1 MTFDIRSEMRS
12 LLADAALAA
21 EPEDRAALDKLIDQ
35 YDQPLRIAIAGMIKA
50 GKSTLMNALVG
61 QRIAATD
68 AGECTRIVTRYQRGQ
83 RYRVSAIDHD
93 GEAHDLAF
101 DRGETLEI
109 DLGGHAESD
118 IEHIQVDWPSERLSG
133 RQLIDTPGL
142 GSISE
147 NVSQR
152 SIHFLAAES
161 DFPTDAVV
169 YLMRHRHPA
178 NLEFLEAF
186 HGGFAA
192 SGGMSAIGVLSRA
205 DELGGGRVDA
215 LDTAARVADHMAA
228 DPRVTRLCQQV
239 FPVAGLLAETAATLR
254 QDEYVSLTALNT
266 MAEGARADALL
277 GVDRFLNSSEVPFDA
292 ETRGRLL
299 ARFGMFGL
307 RLGTQLVAAQSNSSA
322 DLLSHEL
329 ASRSGIGAIEREIRA
344 RFDARRAVLRVRA
357 AMAVLSPMSVS
368 DEPEI
373 AARFERVASNAHEV
387 YELDLLDR
395 LRGRQVNGL
404 RSDRKAELERTLGI
418 DGPAAGRRLGLDET
432 VGDDE
437 VRAVATEQLDGWRR
451 TAEHPLSSPEVSH
464 LARMAVRSLEALLH
478 VDGQPSA

>member
-83 RYRVSAIDHD
+83 RYRVSAIDRD

-161 DFPTDAVV
+161 D
-169 YLMRHRHPA
+169 
-178 NLEFLEAF
+178 
-186 HGGFAA
+186 
-192 SGGMSAIGVLSRA
+192 LS
-205 DELGGGRVDA
+205 LI
-215 LDTAARVADHMAA
+215 H
-228 DPRVTRLCQQV
+228 
-239 FPVAGLLAETAATLR
+239 
-254 QDEYVSLTALNT
+254 
-266 MAEGARADALL
+266 
-277 GVDRFLNSSEVPFDA
+277 
-292 ETRGRLL
+292 
-299 ARFGMFGL
+299 
-307 RLGTQLVAAQSNSSA
+307 
-322 DLLSHEL
+322 
-329 ASRSGIGAIEREIRA
+329 I
-344 RFDARRAVLRVRA
+344 
-357 AMAVLSPMSVS
+357 
-368 DEPEI
+368 
-373 AARFERVASNAHEV
+373 
-387 YELDLLDR
+387 
-395 LRGRQVNGL
+395 
-404 RSDRKAELERTLGI
+404 
-418 DGPAAGRRLGLDET
+418 
-432 VGDDE
+432 
-437 VRAVATEQLDGWRR
+437 
-451 TAEHPLSSPEVSH
+451 
-464 LARMAVRSLEALLH
+464 
-478 VDGQPSA
+478 

>member
-12 LLADAALAA
+12 LLADAALATDG
-21 EPEDRAALDKLIDQ
+21 EDRTTLEKLIDQ

-83 RYRVSAIDHD
+83 CYLVTAIDHSGD
-93 GEAHDLAF
+93 AHELRF

-109 DLGGHAESD
+109 HLDGHSESE
-118 IEHIQVDWPSERLSG
+118 IEHIRVDWPSERLSG

-147 NVSQR
+147 DVSQR
-152 SIHFLAAES
+152 SIHFLTTES

-178 NLEFLEAF
+178 NVDFLEAF

-205 DELGGGRVDA
+205 DELGGGRIDS
-215 LDTAARVADHMAA
+215 LDTAGRVAEHMAA
-228 DPRVTRLCQQV
+228 DPRVTRLCQRV

-254 QDEYVSLTALNT
+254 QDEYASLTALNT
-266 MAEGARADALL
+266 MGEDDRSNALL
-277 GVDRFLNSSEVPFDA
+277 SVDRFLTSTAVPFEV
-292 ETRGRLL
+292 ETRERLL
-299 ARFGMFGL
+299 ARFGMYGL
-307 RLGTQLVAAQSNSSA
+307 RLGTQLVGAQSHSSA
-322 DLLSHEL
+322 EQLSSEL
-329 ASRSGIGAIEREIRA
+329 TARSGISEIEREIRA
-344 RFDARRAVLRVRA
+344 RFDARRSVLRVRA
-357 AMAVLSPMSVS
+357 AMAVLASMPVV
-368 DEPEI
+368 DETDI
-373 AARFERVASNAHEV
+373 AGRFERIASNAHDV

-395 LRGRQVNGL
+395 LRGRTVAGL
-404 RSDRKAELERTLGI
+404 SAERKWELERTLGI
-418 DGPAAGRRLGLDET
+418 DGPAPNRRLGLEDPV
-432 VGDDE
+432 VGNDVLDS
-437 VRAVATEQLDGWRR
+437 ASEQLDGWRR
-451 TAEHPLSSPEVSH
+451 TAEHPLSSPELSH
-464 LARMAVRSLEALLH
+464 LSRMAARSLEALIQSPA
-478 VDGQPSA
+478 QPSA